1 MGFVR
6 ELISEIIDLPDAF
19 KVTFDESNDITFLYY
34 KIKYAIVNLIFQVID
49 CVIIPLLFYNLII
62 GNKNIGMIILMITLG
77 LSTVFSFSQF
87 LYYLL
92 KPTKNYTT
100 FFYQLL
106 GETALGIFITSVFKI
121 PIKYYT
127 K

>member
-6 ELISEIIDLPDAF
+6 ELSSEILDLPDAF
-19 KVTFDESNDITFLYY
+19 EVAFDDSNDITFLYY
-34 KIKYAIVNLIFQVID
+34 KIKYTIVNLIFQVID
-49 CVIIPLLFYNLII
+49 CVIIPILFYNLII

-87 LYYLL
+87 LYYFL

-100 FFYQLL
+100 FFYRLL
-106 GETALGIFITSVFKI
+106 GETALGIFLTSIINI
-121 PIKYYT
+121 PIKHYT

>member
-19 KVTFDESNDITFLYY
+19 EVTFDDVNDITFLYY
-34 KIKYAIVNLIFQVID
+34 KIKYTIVNLIFQVID
-49 CVIIPLLFYNLII
+49 CIIIPLIFYNLII
-62 GNKNIGMIILMITLG
+62 GNKNIGIIILMITLG
-77 LSTVFSFSQF
+77 LSTIFSFSQF

-92 KPTKNYTT
+92 KPTKKYTT
-100 FFYQLL
+100 FFYRLL
-106 GETALGIFITSVFKI
+106 GETALGIFLTSIINI
-121 PIKYYT
+121 PIKHYT